1 MQIMGEMAENMTEK
15 EVLNDFKESYYKVRK
30 LLDEDSKNDPE
41 TEPYLSKYKAKE
53 LLLTMRESLTKIIGS
68 QTDLDR
74 VKLDAMMGTVLL
86 NIGIINM
93 DTEEL
98 TASEKV
104 LTEAVDLLTENS
116 LKPEVI
122 TTVLNI
128 YNNLGILWSSRD
140 NPETA
145 KVFLLK
151 AKELYE
157 SFKCTLQMPLPIE
170 QMIVNFEETPVSDF
184 MLLEKA
190 YTLTLYY
197 LAQVYGILKENLKS
211 GVYCHST
218 LRRQLQ
224 YSDYEPID
232 WALNSATLSQFFAEQ
247 NGFYQSRHH
256 LAAASTIL
264 EKYEEK
270 MMESAS
276 NDDAF
281 LAKVETFKHRSAD
294 VARCW
299 AKYCLQLMTASMTRL
314 MTDSEMSADAV
325 TDMSNLKL
333 EDEGNICD
341 GDIKNLIFPDLDV
354 SVYEKKITDKFL
366 LTYQDAREVFLSCQ
380 SWLNKAKEYYK
391 LDTLASDYIEL
402 VQDSSLAYSY
412 LAFFEED
419 DERRA
424 KMHKR
429 RIDML
434 EELIKEINPT
444 YYLQYCRQL
453 WYELGEVY
461 TDILDIKLEK
471 LNNSNERPT
480 PHALKKINALC
491 EKSIEMYDH
500 FINSVM
506 DKNGK
511 MPLKLDSD
519 HVRPVISS
527 YAFIGRNSM
536 KRIALDKNAQLE
548 NSKKSFDSYQ
558 AVVDICTNDPDAASM
573 MHEEYSL
580 CKEMVQILPIKIK
593 KLQMEQLE

>member
-1 MQIMGEMAENMTEK
+1 MQIMGEKAENMTEK

-30 LLDEDSKNDPE
+30 LLDEESKNDPE

-74 VKLDAMMGTVLL
+74 LKLDAMMGTVLL
-86 NIGIINM
+86 NIGIISM

-104 LTEAVDLLTENS
+104 LTEAVDLLSENS

-140 NPETA
+140 NPESA

-197 LAQVYGILKENLKS
+197 LAQVYGTLKENLKS

-224 YSDYEPID
+224 YLDYEPID

-264 EKYEEK
+264 DKYEEK
-270 MMESAS
+270 MMKSPS

-299 AKYCLQLMTASMTRL
+299 AKYCLLLMTASKARL

-333 EDEGNICD
+333 EDKGNICD

-354 SVYEKKITDKFL
+354 SSYEKKITDKFL
-366 LTYQDAREVFLSCQ
+366 LTYQDAKEVFLSCQ

-402 VQDSSLAYSY
+402 VQDSSQAYSY

-461 TDILDIKLEK
+461 TDILNIKLEK

-500 FINSVM
+500 FINSVK

-511 MPLKLDSD
+511 MQLKLDSD
-519 HVRPVISS
+519 HVRPVISA

-536 KRIALDKNAQLE
+536 KRIALDKNTQLE
-548 NSKKSFDSYQ
+548 NVKKSFDSYQ

-573 MHEEYSL
+573 MQEEYSL
-580 CKEMVQILPIKIK
+580 CKEMVNILPIKIK